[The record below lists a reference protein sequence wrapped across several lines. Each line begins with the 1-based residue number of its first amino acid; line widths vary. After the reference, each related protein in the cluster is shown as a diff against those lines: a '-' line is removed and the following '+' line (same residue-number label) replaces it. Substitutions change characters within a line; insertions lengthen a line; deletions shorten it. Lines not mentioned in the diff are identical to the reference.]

1 MMRDQIKSNS
11 PYLQGKVELSNNLG
25 GVDPSQLT
33 RALSLFRTPALN
45 NVYNSVV
52 NKLTSLNTT
61 GNNWNADSFIRMNND
76 RNNTWQYQEDVFHD
90 IFSGETGQNGSGGSN
105 NFFIAAYRRDGSGI
119 PFGGSSGI
127 WKVSDWYRETTYFD
141 NYGIIIVVGF
151 CHR

>member
-1 MMRDQIKSNS
+1 
-11 PYLQGKVELSNNLG
+11 
-25 GVDPSQLT
+25 
-33 RALSLFRTPALN
+33 
-45 NVYNSVV
+45 
-52 NKLTSLNTT
+52 
-61 GNNWNADSFIRMNND
+61 MNND

-141 NYGIIIVVGF
+141 NYMDNYSSWFLSSIVYCSMDLSGQREYKATETKPKNISLNCFMQVF
-151 CHR
+151 